1 MNGTN
6 KLRGFLFA
14 LVCLLLIAIVIYSG
28 FRFLE
33 ATVFLEEEEPAV
45 DSSYVSKT
53 IERDG
58 VKYFPKQD
66 IETLL
71 VIGVDA
77 DGPVVKQEYYEDS
90 GMADAIMVLIFDK
103 SNEKIDILSL
113 NRDTMAKIPL
123 LGVDGKPAGS
133 IEAQLAVSYTYGDGM
148 VRSCENTMK
157 AVSMLLGGIELDHFM
172 SLNMDAIQIMND
184 AVGGVTVDVVDD
196 FSAVDASIPY
206 GRITLKGDQA
216 LTFIRARKDVGTQL
230 NVSRMERQK
239 VYMKSFFNAL
249 KHKVESGDAAGFAV
263 DLYGELTPYMVT
275 DCSVTVMSSMLE
287 RYASYDL
294 GNVIIPEGENVKG
307 EKYMEFYLDEEAF
320 DEMVINTFYAKKRSQ
335 Q

>member
-1 MNGTN
+1 MNRRN
-6 KLRGFLFA
+6 QRREFLFA

-33 ATVFLEEEEPAV
+33 TTVFLEDEPAA

-71 VIGVDA
+71 IIGVDA
-77 DGPVVKQEYYEDS
+77 EGPMEKISYADNNN
-90 GMADAIMVLIFDK
+90 MADAIMVLIFDK
-103 SNEKIDILSL
+103 KKEKIDILSL
-113 NRDTMAKIPL
+113 NRDTMTMVPVRDEVGRV
-123 LGVDGKPAGS
+123 LGTA
-133 IEAQLAVSYTYGDGM
+133 EMQLAASYAYGDGM
-148 VRSCENTMK
+148 ERSCENTMK
-157 AVSMLLGGIELDHFM
+157 AVSLLLGGIEPDHFV
-172 SLNMDAIQIMND
+172 SLNMDAIEIMND

-196 FSAVDASIPY
+196 FSAVDSTIPY

-216 LTFIRARKDVGTQL
+216 LTFIRARKGVGTQL

-239 VYMKSFFNAL
+239 VYMKSFFDAL
-249 KHKVESGDAAGFAV
+249 KTKAEKGATSFAV
-263 DLYGELTPYMVT
+263 DLYEDLTPYMVT

-287 RYASYDL
+287 RYAAYEM
-294 GNVIIPEGENVKG
+294 GNLIIPEGENRKG
-307 EKYMEFYLDEEAF
+307 EKYMEHYLDEEAF
-320 DEMVINTFYAKKRSQ
+320 DKLVIKLFYAKKK
-335 Q
+335 